1 VRFAKAGG
9 EGSRQIAHMAST
21 RPDWNY
27 TGEARE
33 IKERIQKCRIQKS
46 RIQDS
51 GKAFP
56 GS

>member
-1 VRFAKAGG
+1 M
-9 EGSRQIAHMAST
+9 AHMAST

-33 IKERIQKCRIQKS
+33 IKERIQKCRIQARLS
-46 RIQDS
+46 LD
-51 GKAFP
+51 P